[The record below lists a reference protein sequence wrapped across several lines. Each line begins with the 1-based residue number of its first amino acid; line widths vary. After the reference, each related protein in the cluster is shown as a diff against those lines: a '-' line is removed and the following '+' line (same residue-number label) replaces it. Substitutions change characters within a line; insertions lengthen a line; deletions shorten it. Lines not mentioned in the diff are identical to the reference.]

1 MTFVRIKFV
10 LFLVTFILQI
20 LSIFIQRK
28 FVFVGLVVTKL
39 ILLTFVLTKFTLVI
53 LVFVV
58 FTCSQFS
65 FKE

>member
-1 MTFVRIKFV
+1 VTFVRIKFV
-10 LFLVTFILQI
+10 LFLVTFVLQI

-28 FVFVGLVVTKL
+28 FVLLGLVLTKL
-39 ILLTFVLTKFTLVI
+39 ILVTFVLTKFTLVI
-53 LVFVV
+53 FVLVI